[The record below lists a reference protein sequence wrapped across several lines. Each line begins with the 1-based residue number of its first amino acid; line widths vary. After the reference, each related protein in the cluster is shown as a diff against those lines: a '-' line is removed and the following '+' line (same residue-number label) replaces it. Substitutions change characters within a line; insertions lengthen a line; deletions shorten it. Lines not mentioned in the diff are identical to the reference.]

1 MDVDEGYSYSSANYS
16 DSSMQTVPPFVALQT
31 LLLKLPQHP
40 YFLPALALLTFV
52 LFFLLGRRTYESKFS
67 SILNTINDAEN

>member
-1 MDVDEGYSYSSANYS
+1 
-16 DSSMQTVPPFVALQT
+16 MQTVPPFVALQT
-31 LLLKLPQHP
+31 LLLKLPHHP